1 MKEFDCNMSTAYLPY
16 KKRALI
22 PNSMLIPIGTKVFT
36 VYLRNIEEV
45 QVNKY
50 NQQMITMYYNTLYFL
65 KEEDAEK
72 VKLNTLNGKTWEIT
86 KSKVKG
92 YVKEVAKDFECGI
105 QLEKYNDIKEG
116 DILEAYI
123 MKEIKR

>member
-1 MKEFDCNMSTAYLPY
+1 MKEFDFNMSTAYLPY

-36 VYLRNIEEV
+36 VYLGSIEEV

-50 NQQMITMYYNTLYFL
+50 NQKMITMYYNTLYFL

-72 VKLNTLNGKTWEIT
+72 VKNN
-86 KSKVKG
+86 
-92 YVKEVAKDFECGI
+92 I
-105 QLEKYNDIKEG
+105 QLINMSWIDNFKGVRLCK
-116 DILEAYI
+116 
-123 MKEIKR
+123 